1 MSAAL
6 TLPDR
11 LDISSCQALLPRLVE
26 LRAQDLEADGSSV
39 KHIGA
44 VGAQFLLS
52 AKNSWDKDAA
62 SFVVRGLSEALLDS
76 VVELGLTPEQIGA
89 ATEDAT

>member
-1 MSAAL
+1 MTAAL

-11 LDISSCQALLPRLVE
+11 LDISSCQALLPRLLE

-44 VGAQFLLS
+44 IGAQFLIS
-52 AKNSWDKDAA
+52 AKNSWEKDASRFA
-62 SFVVRGLSEALLDS
+62 VHGLSEAMIDS
-76 VVELGLTPEQIGA
+76 LRELGLTPEQVGV
-89 ATEDAT
+89 ATEDPS